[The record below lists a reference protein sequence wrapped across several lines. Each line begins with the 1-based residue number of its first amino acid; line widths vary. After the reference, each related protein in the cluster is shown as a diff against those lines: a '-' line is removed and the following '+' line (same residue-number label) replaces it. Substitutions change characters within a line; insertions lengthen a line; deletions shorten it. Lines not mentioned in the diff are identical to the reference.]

1 MNHTITVIKKPASRI
16 VRVTVDLEKWEQLAN
31 IFGFYNPTFLKTLK
45 KSIKESKQGKIR
57 KIKSLKELE

>member
-1 MNHTITVIKKPASRI
+1 MNHTITVIQKPAA
-16 VRVTVDLEKWEQLAN
+16 RVARVIVDLDKWEQLAN
-31 IFGFYNPTFLKTLK
+31 VFGFYDPAFLKILK